1 MASNQLILLKKQAM
15 YPLTDIKN
23 KGFGPVRS
31 STSSK
36 GMVPPEIMNNIPKRR
51 AQTGALAPVRI
62 NYPPEDARPMINK
75 TVTSH
80 EALVKAMG
88 PPHRFGME
96 LDNTDAKGMPLS
108 REALQRHN
116 LNTPMTPGGTYGGQG
131 GLGPGPLT
139 PGRYGRPPV
148 TAAIAAMR
156 ATFTNDN
163 TPDSPNLFGNL
174 PRHAALRQFESPLI
188 TDHYAHGPLVAKR
201 TPGGVMLGKADKRY
215 VEYRHVPEG
224 YVPPYE
230 EPSGSYYEE
239 DGSVQTTQTA
249 GPDHPVVPYTTDPKT
264 GTIVWAQCW
273 DDEAGAV
280 YYFNNATGEAS
291 WLPPEQS

>member
-1 MASNQLILLKKQAM
+1 M

-108 REALQRHN
+108 REA
-116 LNTPMTPGGTYGGQG
+116 
-131 GLGPGPLT
+131 
-139 PGRYGRPPV
+139 
-148 TAAIAAMR
+148 
-156 ATFTNDN
+156 
-163 TPDSPNLFGNL
+163 
-174 PRHAALRQFESPLI
+174 
-188 TDHYAHGPLVAKR
+188 
-201 TPGGVMLGKADKRY
+201 
-215 VEYRHVPEG
+215 
-224 YVPPYE
+224 
-230 EPSGSYYEE
+230 
-239 DGSVQTTQTA
+239 
-249 GPDHPVVPYTTDPKT
+249 
-264 GTIVWAQCW
+264 
-273 DDEAGAV
+273 
-280 YYFNNATGEAS
+280 
-291 WLPPEQS
+291 